1 MEKRISKNSDAV
13 SPVVGVMLMIV
24 VTVLIAAVLSIYAG
38 GMAITTQNA
47 PSGSFNCKISNG
59 GTWENSA
66 FELDVISVSE
76 SIPTK
81 DVKLTVSWIASDG
94 TKDNVDTKGPA
105 EEGKE
110 NCQYDGHKYNVP
122 LGYGPDI
129 DYIHSELY
137 NVSQFYGNYALA
149 AGRTLYAMPIGASG
163 EGYGVTQ
170 RYEYSVDSQDPMRA
184 ILGRDWNHLRVGDR
198 VNVRLTYIPTGKVLF
213 DKDVVVED
221 KV

>member
-1 MEKRISKNSDAV
+1 MKKRMPKNTDAV

-24 VTVLIAAVLSIYAG
+24 VTVVIAAVLSIYAG
-38 GMAITTQNA
+38 GLAVTTQNA

-94 TKDNVDTKGPA
+94 TTDTVETKGPA
-105 EEGKE
+105 EKGKE
-110 NCQYDGHKYNVP
+110 NCQHDGYKYNVP

-129 DYIHSELY
+129 DNDPAEPYPE
-137 NVSQFYGNYALA
+137 SQFYGNYALV

-184 ILGRDWNHLRVGDR
+184 ILGWDWNNLRVGDR
-198 VNVRLTYIPTGKVLF
+198 VNVRLTYIPTGTVLF

-221 KV
+221 KI